1 MHTFSRTTAIGIS
14 SFRTTLC
21 LTTFIHM
28 AYIRI
33 RIGIVILLLFGAP
46 PYHHLHIRAPYT
58 LFNSYLLLYRHRR
71 RNGKGRG
78 RMNTLYFW
86 HPLAC
91 INKFLILSF
100 GGNDWKERARRG
112 GSVLRKKSC
121 AT

>member
-33 RIGIVILLLFGAP
+33 RIGI
-46 PYHHLHIRAPYT
+46 
-58 LFNSYLLLYRHRR
+58 
-71 RNGKGRG
+71 GRG